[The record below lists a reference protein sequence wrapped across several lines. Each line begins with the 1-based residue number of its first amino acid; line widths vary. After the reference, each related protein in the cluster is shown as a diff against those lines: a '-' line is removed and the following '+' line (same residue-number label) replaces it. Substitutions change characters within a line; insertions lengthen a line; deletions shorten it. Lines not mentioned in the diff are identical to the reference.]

1 MLKLANLLKLY
12 TFVSI
17 KTDLAGMPGGCHGAG
32 SSNEN
37 NETGINH
44 NTRMK

>member
-1 MLKLANLLKLY
+1 MLKLANLFKLY

-17 KTDLAGMPGGCHGAG
+17 
-32 SSNEN
+32 EN
-37 NETGINH
+37 NKTGINH